1 MSFTFGTYS
10 KDLIHRFSQISILSF
25 FLKKN
30 AKPPSNQKN
39 PSVVANIESEYLGW
53 RFYPIHNS
61 TIVPR
66 IYLRENYWTG

>member
-1 MSFTFGTYS
+1 MIFTFGTYS
-10 KDLIHRFSQISILSF
+10 KDLIHRFSKILNFCF
-25 FLKKN
+25 FFKN

-39 PSVVANIESEYLGW
+39 PSVVANIESECLGW

>member
-10 KDLIHRFSQISILSF
+10 KDLIHRFSKILNF
-25 FLKKN
+25 FFEN
-30 AKPPSNQKN
+30 AKPPSNQEN

>member
-1 MSFTFGTYS
+1 MSFTVGTYS
-10 KDLIHRFSQISILSF
+10 KDLIHRFSKILNFSLF
-25 FLKKN
+25 FLKN
-30 AKPPSNQKN
+30 AKLPSNQKN

-61 TIVPR
+61 TNVPR